1 MFKWVRK
8 WVRSCESCQRVKP
21 SHSKQARLRPLPVA
35 ADPWSSVSMDFV
47 FGLPRDAQS
56 RTGILVFVDR
66 FSEMVHLAPVAA
78 TITAQQSEAT
88 FLDTVYRHHGI
99 PTSIVSDRDP
109 RFTAAFWKELFKLVG
124 TRLAMSTASHP
135 ETDGQTERANR
146 VVEDVLRS
154 FATSFRSWSSFL
166 PMVEF
171 VINNAEH
178 ASTGLTPFYIN
189 FGRHP
194 RVPALLG
201 MERPIGPDGERND
214 DTGCARDHD
223 ENSARVNG
231 VLTRH
236 GTRSAAR
243 LTRARA
249 ATTATPRRS
258 AGKPT
263 PLTRASTTTRTASS
277 DIAAWTNRT
286 LIHPR
291 QCRRGIEL
299 QDESSA
305 GEVAAPP
312 PSNFLPNPEPQPRDA
327 AAVNAF
333 LQQRESVMRYVRD
346 AIATAVDRQT
356 EYADQRGR
364 KILER
369 LAVGDRVLLSTAG
382 IQPALVTNL
391 GASKRAPRY
400 IGPFKI
406 LKVLGD
412 AYMLQLPTALRLHP
426 TFYVGRLRR
435 YHPAAIPSDADA
447 PTVQRPDPGPSAAA
461 PAQRST
467 VRDEPPSVP
476 APGAP
481 FAPARAAAATSPRPP
496 PGGHAAR
503 FRHDGPAP
511 LVDSAGH
518 ERHIVES
525 ILGHDDSRRAVQQR
539 AYTGRGT
546 RAHAGPIPLHRR
558 YLVRWLGAMDDSWE
572 PREVLLADVPDCVEA
587 YEASL
592 PQGATPRRA

>member
-1 MFKWVRK
+1 
-8 WVRSCESCQRVKP
+8 
-21 SHSKQARLRPLPVA
+21 
-35 ADPWSSVSMDFV
+35 
-47 FGLPRDAQS
+47 
-56 RTGILVFVDR
+56 
-66 FSEMVHLAPVAA
+66 MVHLAPVAA
-78 TITAQQSEAT
+78 TFTAQQSAAI
-88 FLDTVYRHHGI
+88 FLDIVYRHHGI

-135 ETDGQTERANR
+135 ETDGQTELANR

-171 VINNAEH
+171 AINNAEH

-201 MERPIGPDGERND
+201 MERPIGPDGERDD
-214 DTGCARDHD
+214 DTGCERDHA

-231 VLTRH
+231 VLTQH
-236 GTRSAAR
+236 ETRSAASV
-243 LTRARA
+243 TRARA
-249 ATTATPRRS
+249 ATTATPTRS
-258 AGKPT
+258 AGMPT
-263 PLTRASTTTRTASS
+263 PVTRAITTTRTASS

-286 LIHPR
+286 LINPSQR
-291 QCRRGIEL
+291 RRGIEL
-299 QDESSA
+299 QDESGA
-305 GEVAAPP
+305 GEVAAPL
-312 PSNFLPNPEPQPRDA
+312 PSNFLPNPEPQPRVS

-333 LQQRESVMRYVRD
+333 LQQRETVMRYVRD
-346 AIATAVDRQT
+346 AIVTAVDRQKK
-356 EYADQRGR
+356 YADQRGR
-364 KILER
+364 KNLKR

-391 GASKRAPRY
+391 GASKLAPRY

-412 AYMLQLPTALRLHP
+412 DYMLQLPTALRLHP

-447 PTVQRPDPGPSAAA
+447 PTVHCPDPGPSAAA

-467 VRDEPPSVP
+467 ARDEPPSVP

-481 FAPARAAAATSPRPP
+481 SASARAAAAESPRPP

-503 FRHDGPAP
+503 FRRDGPAP

-518 ERHIVES
+518 ECHIVDAS
-525 ILGHDDSRRAVQQR
+525 LGHDDSRRAAPQR
-539 AYTGRGT
+539 ARTSRGT

-558 YLVRWLGAMDDSWE
+558 YVVRWLEPMDDSWE
-572 PREVLLADVPDCVEA
+572 PREVLLADVPDCMEA